1 METTVF
7 LDIDGVLND
16 YNTTVYNNRSD
27 ILGKYNIS
35 LEKLELLKLLLNEIK
50 GSVVFISA
58 LRYDEDFLELAYT
71 LTEMGIQIDG
81 RTPSING
88 NKSLEI
94 LSYLTEHNIS
104 NYLILEDD
112 ELLDIP
118 EIQEHLIETPTDD
131 GLQDYLVKEAITQV
145 KKNNRKILI
154 PKK

>member
-1 METTVF
+1 METTIF

-16 YNTTVYNNRSD
+16 YNTTVYNNRND

-35 LEKLELLKLLLNEIK
+35 LEKLNLLKQLIKEINGK
-50 GSVVFISA
+50 IVFISA
-58 LRYDEDFLELAYT
+58 LRYDEDFLDLTYT
-71 LTEMGIQIDG
+71 LTKMDIQING
-81 RTPSING
+81 RTPRING

-112 ELLDIP
+112 KLLDIP

-145 KKNNRKILI
+145 KKNNRKRLIL
-154 PKK
+154 KK

>member
-1 METTVF
+1 METTIF

-16 YNTTVYNNRSD
+16 YNTTVYNNRND

-35 LEKLELLKLLLNEIK
+35 LEKLNLLKQLIKEINGK
-50 GSVVFISA
+50 VVFISA

-71 LTEMGIQIDG
+71 LTEMDIQIDG
-81 RTPSING
+81 RTPRING

-112 ELLDIP
+112 ELLNIP

-131 GLQDYLVKEAITQV
+131 GLQNYLVEEAITLV
-145 KKNNRKILI
+145 KKNNRKRLIL
-154 PKK
+154 KK

>member
-16 YNTTVYNNRSD
+16 YNTTVYNNRND

-35 LEKLELLKLLLNEIK
+35 LEKLELLKLLLNEIN
-50 GSVVFISA
+50 GNVVFISA

-71 LTEMGIQIDG
+71 LAEMSIQIDG
-81 RTPSING
+81 RTPAING

-94 LSYLTEHNIS
+94 LSYLAEHNIS
-104 NYLILEDD
+104 NYLILEDE

-131 GLQDYLVKEAITQV
+131 GLQDYLVEEAIILVRQNRLLL
-145 KKNNRKILI
+145 KK
-154 PKK
+154 

>member
-71 LTEMGIQIDG
+71 LTEMDIKIDG
-81 RTPSING
+81 RTPSIND

-94 LSYLTEHNIS
+94 LSYLTEHDIS
-104 NYLILEDD
+104 NCLILEDD

>member
-1 METTVF
+1 METTIF

-16 YNTTVYNNRSD
+16 YNTTVYNTRND

-35 LEKLELLKLLLNEIK
+35 LEKLNLLKQLIKEINGK
-50 GSVVFISA
+50 VVFISA

-71 LTEMGIQIDG
+71 LTEMDIQIDG
-81 RTPSING
+81 RTPRING

-131 GLQDYLVKEAITQV
+131 GLQDYLVEEAITLV
-145 KKNNRKILI
+145 KKNNRKRLIL
-154 PKK
+154 KK

>member
-1 METTVF
+1 METTIF

-16 YNTTVYNNRSD
+16 YNTTVYNTRND
-27 ILGKYNIS
+27 ILGKYNIN
-35 LEKLELLKLLLNEIK
+35 LEKLNLLKQLIKEINGK
-50 GSVVFISA
+50 VVFISA

-71 LTEMGIQIDG
+71 LTEMDIQIDG
-81 RTPSING
+81 RTPSKNG

-104 NYLILEDD
+104 NYLILEDG

-131 GLQDYLVKEAITQV
+131 GLQDYLVEEAIRQV
-145 KKNNRKILI
+145 KKNNRKRLI

>member
-1 METTVF
+1 METTIF

-16 YNTTVYNNRSD
+16 YNTTVYNNRND

-35 LEKLELLKLLLNEIK
+35 LEKLNLLKQLIKEINGK
-50 GSVVFISA
+50 VVFISA

-71 LTEMGIQIDG
+71 LTEMDIQIDG
-81 RTPSING
+81 RTPRING

-94 LSYLTEHNIS
+94 LSYLAEHNIS

-131 GLQDYLVKEAITQV
+131 GLQDYLVEEAITQV
-145 KKNNRKILI
+145 KKNNRKRIIL
-154 PKK
+154 KK

>member
-1 METTVF
+1 METTIF

-16 YNTTVYNNRSD
+16 YNTTVYNNRND

-35 LEKLELLKLLLNEIK
+35 LEKLNLLKQLIKEINGK
-50 GSVVFISA
+50 VVFISA

-71 LTEMGIQIDG
+71 LTEMDIQIDG
-81 RTPSING
+81 RTPRING

-94 LSYLTEHNIS
+94 LSYLAEHNIS

-112 ELLDIP
+112 ELLNIP

-131 GLQDYLVKEAITQV
+131 GLQDYLVEEAITQV
-145 KKNNRKILI
+145 KKNNRKRLIL
-154 PKK
+154 KK

>member
-1 METTVF
+1 METTIF

-16 YNTTVYNNRSD
+16 YNTTVYNNRND

-35 LEKLELLKLLLNEIK
+35 LEKLNLLKQLIKEINGK
-50 GSVVFISA
+50 VVFISA

-71 LTEMGIQIDG
+71 LTEMDIQIDG
-81 RTPSING
+81 RTPRING

-131 GLQDYLVKEAITQV
+131 GLQDYLVEEAITQV
-145 KKNNRKILI
+145 KKNNRKRLIL
-154 PKK
+154 KK

>member
-1 METTVF
+1 METTIF

-16 YNTTVYNNRSD
+16 YNTTVYNNRND
-27 ILGKYNIS
+27 ILGKYNIN
-35 LEKLELLKLLLNEIK
+35 LEKLNLLKQLIKEINGK
-50 GSVVFISA
+50 VVFISA

-71 LTEMGIQIDG
+71 LTEMDIQIDG
-81 RTPSING
+81 RTPRING

-94 LSYLTEHNIS
+94 LSYLAEHNIS

-112 ELLDIP
+112 ELLNIP

-131 GLQDYLVKEAITQV
+131 GLQDYLVEEAITQV
-145 KKNNRKILI
+145 KKNNRKRLI

>member
-35 LEKLELLKLLLNEIK
+35 LEKLELLKLLLNEIN

-58 LRYDEDFLELAYT
+58 LRYDEDFLELAYS
-71 LTEMGIQIDG
+71 LTEMDIKIDG
-81 RTPSING
+81 RTPSIND

>member
-1 METTVF
+1 METTIF
-7 LDIDGVLND
+7 LDIDDVLND
-16 YNTTVYNNRSD
+16 YNTTVYNTRND

-35 LEKLELLKLLLNEIK
+35 LEKLNLLKQLIKEINGK
-50 GSVVFISA
+50 VVFISA

-71 LTEMGIQIDG
+71 LTEMDIQIDG
-81 RTPSING
+81 RTSSING

-94 LSYLTEHNIS
+94 LSYLTEHDIS

-131 GLQDYLVKEAITQV
+131 GLQDYLVEEAITQV
-145 KKNNRKILI
+145 KKNNRKRLI

>member
-1 METTVF
+1 METTIF

-16 YNTTVYNNRSD
+16 YNTTVYNNRND

-35 LEKLELLKLLLNEIK
+35 LEKLNLLKRLIKEINGK
-50 GSVVFISA
+50 VVFISA

-71 LTEMGIQIDG
+71 LTEMDIQIDG
-81 RTPSING
+81 RTPRINS

-131 GLQDYLVKEAITQV
+131 GLQDYLVEEAITLV
-145 KKNNRKILI
+145 KKNNRKRLI
-154 PKK
+154 FKK

>member
-58 LRYDEDFLELAYT
+58 LRYDDDFLELAYS
-71 LTEMGIQIDG
+71 LTEMDIKIDG
-81 RTPSING
+81 RTPSIND

>member
-1 METTVF
+1 METTIF

-16 YNTTVYNNRSD
+16 YNTTVYNTRND
-27 ILGKYNIS
+27 ILGKYNIN
-35 LEKLELLKLLLNEIK
+35 LEKLNLLKKLIKEINGK
-50 GSVVFISA
+50 VVFISA

-71 LTEMGIQIDG
+71 LTEMDIQIDG
-81 RTPSING
+81 RTPRING

-131 GLQDYLVKEAITQV
+131 GLQDYLVEEAITQV
-145 KKNNRKILI
+145 KKNNRKRLI

>member
-71 LTEMGIQIDG
+71 LTEMDIKIDG
-81 RTPSING
+81 RTPSIND

-94 LSYLTEHNIS
+94 LSYLTEHDIS

>member
-1 METTVF
+1 METTIF

-16 YNTTVYNNRSD
+16 YNTTVYNTRND

-35 LEKLELLKLLLNEIK
+35 LEKLNLLKQLIKEINGK
-50 GSVVFISA
+50 VVFISA

-71 LTEMGIQIDG
+71 LTEMDIQIDG

-94 LSYLTEHNIS
+94 LSYLTEHDIS

-131 GLQDYLVKEAITQV
+131 GLQDYLVEEAITQV
-145 KKNNRKILI
+145 KKNNRKRLI
-154 PKK
+154 SKK

>member
-1 METTVF
+1 METTIF

-16 YNTTVYNNRSD
+16 YNTTVYNNRND

-35 LEKLELLKLLLNEIK
+35 LEKLNLLKQLIKEINGK
-50 GSVVFISA
+50 VVFISA

-71 LTEMGIQIDG
+71 LTEMDIQIDG
-81 RTPSING
+81 RTPRING

-131 GLQDYLVKEAITQV
+131 GLQDYLVEEAITLV
-145 KKNNRKILI
+145 KKNNRKRLIL
-154 PKK
+154 KK

>member
-71 LTEMGIQIDG
+71 LTEMDIKIDG

>member
-71 LTEMGIQIDG
+71 LTEMDIKIDG
-81 RTPSING
+81 RTPSIND

-131 GLQDYLVKEAITQV
+131 SLQDYLVKEAITQV

>member
-1 METTVF
+1 METTIF

-16 YNTTVYNNRSD
+16 YNTTVYNNRND

-35 LEKLELLKLLLNEIK
+35 LEKLNLLKQLIKEINGK
-50 GSVVFISA
+50 VVFISA

-71 LTEMGIQIDG
+71 LTEMDIQIDG
-81 RTPSING
+81 RTPRING

-131 GLQDYLVKEAITQV
+131 GLQDYLVEEAITQV
-145 KKNNRKILI
+145 KKNNRKRLI
-154 PKK
+154 FKK

>member
-1 METTVF
+1 METTIF
-7 LDIDGVLND
+7 LDIDVVLND
-16 YNTTVYNNRSD
+16 YNTTVYNNRND

-35 LEKLELLKLLLNEIK
+35 LEKLNLLKQLIKEINGK
-50 GSVVFISA
+50 VVFISA

-71 LTEMGIQIDG
+71 LTEMDIQIDG
-81 RTPSING
+81 RTPRING

-112 ELLDIP
+112 ELLNIP

-131 GLQDYLVKEAITQV
+131 GLQDYLVEEAITQV
-145 KKNNRKILI
+145 KKNNRKRLIL
-154 PKK
+154 KK

>member
-35 LEKLELLKLLLNEIK
+35 LEKLELLKLLLNEIN

-58 LRYDEDFLELAYT
+58 LRYDEDFLELAYS
-71 LTEMGIQIDG
+71 LTEMDIKIDG
-81 RTPSING
+81 RTPSIND

-145 KKNNRKILI
+145 NKNNQRRLVL
-154 PKK
+154 KK

>member
-1 METTVF
+1 METTIF

-16 YNTTVYNNRSD
+16 YNTTVYNNRND

-35 LEKLELLKLLLNEIK
+35 LEKLNLLKQLIK
-50 GSVVFISA
+50 GINGKVVFISA

-71 LTEMGIQIDG
+71 LTEMDIQIDG
-81 RTPSING
+81 RTPRIND

-131 GLQDYLVKEAITQV
+131 GLQDYLVEEAITLV
-145 KKNNRKILI
+145 KKNNRKRLIL
-154 PKK
+154 KK

>member
-1 METTVF
+1 METTIF

-16 YNTTVYNNRSD
+16 YNTTVYNTRND
-27 ILGKYNIS
+27 ILGKYNIN
-35 LEKLELLKLLLNEIK
+35 LEKLNLLKQLIKEINGK
-50 GSVVFISA
+50 VVFISA

-71 LTEMGIQIDG
+71 LTEMDIQIDG
-81 RTPSING
+81 RTPRING

-112 ELLDIP
+112 ELLNIP

-131 GLQDYLVKEAITQV
+131 GLQNYLVEEAITLV
-145 KKNNRKILI
+145 KKNNRKRLIL
-154 PKK
+154 KK

>member
-71 LTEMGIQIDG
+71 LTEMDIKIDG
-81 RTPSING
+81 RTPSIND